1 MLPHYP
7 TLKTKSNEKQK
18 MSEKGEVVCVTGA
31 SGYIASWLVKFLLEA
46 GYTVK
51 ATVRNPN
58 DPKKVE
64 HLKAL
69 EGAKERLHLFEA
81 NLVEEGSFDSVID
94 GCQGVFHTASP
105 VLIQVSDPQTELI
118 NPAVTG
124 TLNVLR
130 SCKKVPSIKRVVIT
144 SSMASVMFNS
154 DPLNSDVIVDETWY
168 SDPLFC
174 EKTKQWYGLSKTLAE
189 KAAWNFCEENGL
201 ELVTLHPGFV
211 IGPYLQ
217 PDLNLTT
224 EAFLNLIK
232 EGQQMWPSGIYR
244 YVDVRD
250 VARAHVL
257 AFKNPSASGRY
268 CLVRKVM
275 HSFNAL
281 KILSGIFPSL
291 NLPANRETEAA
302 IEDPPYHVSKEKA
315 ESLKLDFTPI
325 EVTLRD
331 TVQCLKDKNVLDF

>member
-1 MLPHYP
+1 
-7 TLKTKSNEKQK
+7 
-18 MSEKGEVVCVTGA
+18 MSEKGQVVCVTGG

-51 ATVRNPN
+51 ASVRNLN
-58 DPKKVE
+58 DPKKID

-94 GCQGVFHTASP
+94 GCDGVFHTASP
-105 VLIQVSDPQTELI
+105 VFIQVTDPQTELI
-118 NPAVTG
+118 DPAVKG

-154 DPLNSDVIVDETWY
+154 NALSSDVIVDETWY
-168 SDPLFC
+168 SDPVFC
-174 EKTKQWYGLSKTLAE
+174 EETKQWYGLSKTLAD
-189 KAAWNFCEENGL
+189 KAAWDFCEENGL
-201 ELVTLHPGFV
+201 ELVTIHPGFV

-217 PDLNLTT
+217 PDLNLTM
-224 EAFLNLIK
+224 ESFLNLIK

-257 AFKNPSASGRY
+257 AFENPSASGRY
-268 CLVRKVM
+268 CLVRRVM
-275 HSFNAL
+275 HYFDAL
-281 KILSGIFPSL
+281 KILSGTFPSL
-291 NLPANRETEAA
+291 KLPASRENGAA
-302 IEDPPYHVSKEKA
+302 IEDPPYHVSKEKIKG
-315 ESLKLDFTPI
+315 LKLDFTPI

-331 TVQCLKDKNVLDF
+331 SVQCLKDKNLLDF